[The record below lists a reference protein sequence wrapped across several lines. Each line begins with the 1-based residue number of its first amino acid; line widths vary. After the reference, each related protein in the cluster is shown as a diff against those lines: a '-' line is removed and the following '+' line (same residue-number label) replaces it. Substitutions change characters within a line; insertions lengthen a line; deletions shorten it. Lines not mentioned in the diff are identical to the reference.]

1 MPAKSEK
8 QRKFMGIVKAIQSG
22 DLPKSYSKKAADV
35 AKTMSPSDVDDFV
48 DEEAACE
55 SVKIVERFI
64 RKMLRN

>member
-22 DLPKSYSKKAADV
+22 DLPKSYSQKASDV

-48 DEEAACE
+48 DEEAE
-55 SVKIVERFI
+55 SVKIVERVI